1 MQLQGFK
8 SSGPDQK
15 RDEVT
20 HIGIFRRKL
29 AQSFGHLRSQNGDTA
44 DAAGSA
50 GAAGAEEGDSGSIS
64 GQPLADG
71 PVTDSNLAT
80 GPNAGA
86 TAAKLKV
93 CYAASS
99 ESNSLNDQL
108 FQAPSHLAS
117 RRPHAIVM
125 TMAL

>member
-8 SSGPDQK
+8 LSGGDQK

-20 HIGIFRRKL
+20 HIGMFRRKL
-29 AQSFGHLRSQNGDTA
+29 AQSFGHLRSQNGNTA

-50 GAAGAEEGDSGSIS
+50 AAAGAKEGDSSSIS
-64 GQPLADG
+64 GQSLADG
-71 PVTDSNLAT
+71 PVTDSNLAA

-93 CYAASS
+93 CCAAFS
-99 ESNSLNDQL
+99 ESNSLYDQL

-117 RRPHAIVM
+117 KRPRAIVM